1 MMSSRSARVA
11 RGSIAAAFATT
22 VALFSHVFAGGA
34 MPGLLGLVVPLVL
47 SVMVCALLAGRRLS
61 LVRLSIAVTLSQL
74 LFHTLFVLGAPHAA
88 VTATPGHHMT
98 GMVLP
103 AVAGGQHTM
112 TDPVLMWVGHAI
124 AAAITIAALYNAERV
139 VVALATL
146 VERFRIW
153 WGSVTTPTAT
163 TWARRSTAPTG
174 TTLTLP
180 QLRLD
185 SDSAPRRGPPVLLAH

>member
-1 MMSSRSARVA
+1 MSSRSARVA

-22 VALFSHVFAGGA
+22 VALFSHVLAGGA
-34 MPGLLGLVVPLVL
+34 VPEVLGIAVPLIL
-47 SVMVCALLAGRRLS
+47 SVMVSVLLAGRRLS
-61 LVRLSIAVTLSQL
+61 LVRLTITVAVSQL
-74 LFHTLFVLGAPHAA
+74 LFHTLFVLGATYPAA
-88 VTATPGHHMT
+88 PTSSGHHMAT
-98 GMVLP
+98 LTLP
-103 AVAGGQHTM
+103 TAMPAGHSMG
-112 TDPVLMWVGHAI
+112 DPALMWLGHAI

-163 TWARRSTAPTG
+163 TWARRSTVPTG

>member
-1 MMSSRSARVA
+1 MSSRSARVA

-34 MPGLLGLVVPLVL
+34 MPEVLGIAVPLIL
-47 SVMVCALLAGRRLS
+47 SIMVCVLLAGRRLS

-74 LFHTLFVLGAPHAA
+74 MFHTLFVLGAPHAA
-88 VTATPGHHMT
+88 VTATPGHHVT

-103 AVAGGQHTM
+103 VVAGGQHTM

-124 AAAITIAALYNAERV
+124 AAAITVAALYNAERV

-163 TWARRSTAPTG
+163 TWTRRSTVPTG
-174 TTLTLP
+174 TTLTRP
-180 QLRLD
+180 QLRVD
-185 SDSAPRRGPPVLLAH
+185 SDSAPRRGPPLLLAH

>member
-1 MMSSRSARVA
+1 
-11 RGSIAAAFATT
+11 
-22 VALFSHVFAGGA
+22 
-34 MPGLLGLVVPLVL
+34 
-47 SVMVCALLAGRRLS
+47 
-61 LVRLSIAVTLSQL
+61 
-74 LFHTLFVLGAPHAA
+74 
-88 VTATPGHHMT
+88 
-98 GMVLP
+98 
-103 AVAGGQHTM
+103 M

>member
-1 MMSSRSARVA
+1 MSSRSARVA

-74 LFHTLFVLGAPHAA
+74 MFHTLFVLGAPHAA
-88 VTATPGHHMT
+88 VTATPGHHVT

-103 AVAGGQHTM
+103 VVAGGQHTM

-124 AAAITIAALYNAERV
+124 AAAITVAALYNAERV

-163 TWARRSTAPTG
+163 TWTRRSTVPTG
-174 TTLTLP
+174 TTLTRP
-180 QLRLD
+180 QLRVD
-185 SDSAPRRGPPVLLAH
+185 SDSAPRRGPPLLLAH